1 MEGCFVTCYDR
12 CAISARLHRTDVD
25 GPGARTPLDARRPRR
40 QRRPEPSEP
49 ARRFGRLWAA
59 LALAGLLV
67 LGIGLGRVLDGGE
80 AVAAGAAPAPASAGP
95 PTVVTVPAQA
105 PESCLTAL
113 HRSDATIVLLVHGVR
128 DRRLADTLKSY
139 MRASKACREEVSG
152 R

>member
-1 MEGCFVTCYDR
+1 MTCAQFQPD
-12 CAISARLHRTDVD
+12 CIGPTLMAQAHEHR
-25 GPGARTPLDARRPRR
+25 PTPDARGAGGT
-40 QRRPEPSEP
+40 RPELPPVSEP

-128 DRRLADTLKSY
+128 DRRLADTLQSY